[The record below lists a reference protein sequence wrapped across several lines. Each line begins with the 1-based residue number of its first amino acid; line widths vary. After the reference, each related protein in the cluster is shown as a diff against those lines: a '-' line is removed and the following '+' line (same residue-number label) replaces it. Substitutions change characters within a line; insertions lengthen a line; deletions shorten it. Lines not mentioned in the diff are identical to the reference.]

1 MLQKIV
7 CLSYPP
13 LLTLPTTTSPPF
25 VNLTSYATGS
35 GRRTL
40 EPLPVLFAKAWQ
52 NCEYSTRGGVL
63 PRNYLPIT
71 AAIARSPC
79 QLPSPPSLL
88 SLIPPHLS
96 SISRRMRQDQGGG
109 CEASAGAICNARAE
123 LSVFGKGG
131 VLQKI
136 VCLSYPP
143 SLTLPAIPQPLLS
156 QSRILRGRLSV
167 EDIGASV
174 GAVCNGLAK
183 L

>member
-63 PRNYLPIT
+63 PQNYLPIT

-88 SLIPPHLS
+88 SLVPPPTSLLS
-96 SISRRMRQDQGGG
+96 PVACARIKEEGVKPLLVPLATPGQNCQYSARGGG
-109 CEASAGAICNARAE
+109 AAKNCLPVISAITHSPCH
-123 LSVFGKGG
+123 
-131 VLQKI
+131 
-136 VCLSYPP
+136 PP
-143 SLTLPAIPQPLLS
+143 TPP
-156 QSRILRGRLSV
+156 
-167 EDIGASV
+167 
-174 GAVCNGLAK
+174 
-183 L
+183 